1 MPTESKTATKRATKK
16 RRTKRASAAAD
27 EGLDDDG
34 NSKTQ
39 RATKTPRKSTR
50 KTTKARSKSVTT
62 DDDFG
67 SGLSDD
73 EAPAKKTV
81 KKKRKASAKK
91 ATSRKK
97 SSDDDSDVPAKKS
110 AEKKPAVKK
119 RKSTKKK
126 KAAEPAD
133 DFGAELEFES
143 EAKETVSEKPK
154 RTRRRKPSEDSS
166 NDTDSGSRSARAESD
181 SSNDASESDASDSRE
196 SSGGRSGRSRSSSSR
211 SDRSRSDNS
220 RSDNSDESR
229 KSEGDSDS
237 TTAEGES
244 ANTEKSSSRDGD
256 TDSDSNRRGRRRR
269 GRRGRGR
276 RGGNGGSEER
286 GPRNQRSGSGGS
298 GSGGG
303 GNKRGRDR
311 GPSKDIEPVS
321 THVTGVLEMH
331 PKGYGFVRDRENDYA
346 AQETDP
352 FVSTAFIDRYNL
364 REGVLIAGEVGA
376 GHRGQGPRLTS
387 IEAIEGSDPE
397 EYVDIKDFDRLT
409 PINPEEHIKLE
420 MGASPVTTRVIDLLC
435 PIGKGQR
442 ALIVAPPRSGKTILL
457 QQMAD
462 AVAFNH
468 PECHLMVMLIDE
480 RPEEVTEMRRHVK
493 GEVIASSIDR
503 DLENHVRVS
512 QLVIERAKRLAEM
525 GKDVFILLDSIT
537 RLARAFNKY
546 TNTGRTGSGGIDVR
560 AMDKPKKIFGS
571 ARVFD
576 EGGSITV
583 VGTALIQTG
592 SRMDDVIFEEF
603 KGTGNMELVLSRELA
618 DRRIWPAMDVE
629 KSGTRREEKLLPPDV
644 LEGVTMMRR
653 SLISL
658 HPVEAMEQLVRTLS
672 KFDTNAE
679 FLSRIR
685 SVM

>member
-1 MPTESKTATKRATKK
+1 MPTQTKTATKRAAKK
-16 RRTKRASAAAD
+16 
-27 EGLDDDG
+27 
-34 NSKTQ
+34 
-39 RATKTPRKSTR
+39 RATKRSKATARKVDAEESTTTSTKKKASR
-50 KTTKARSKSVTT
+50 KKATKARRKAVTN

-67 SGLSDD
+67 SGLMEE

-81 KKKRKASAKK
+81 KKKRKVAKK
-91 ATSRKK
+91 KAATSRRT
-97 SSDDDSDVPAKKS
+97 SSDDAADDEVKKKPAKK
-110 AEKKPAVKK
+110 K
-119 RKSTKKK
+119 RVAAKKK
-126 KAAEPAD
+126 KAETD
-133 DFGAELEFES
+133 DFAAELDFDG
-143 EAKETVSEKPK
+143 EAEEKKPRKPK
-154 RTRRRKPSEDSS
+154 RSRRSTK
-166 NDTDSGSRSARAESD
+166 SD
-181 SSNDASESDASDSRE
+181 DDAPVERE
-196 SSGGRSGRSRSSSSR
+196 VEAKTETEERPSGGERG
-211 SDRSRSDNS
+211 
-220 RSDNSDESR
+220 ESR
-229 KSEGDSDS
+229 D
-237 TTAEGES
+237 
-244 ANTEKSSSRDGD
+244 DGD
-256 TDSDSNRRGRRRR
+256 GEGRGRRRRRR

-276 RGGNGGSEER
+276 RGGNGEDR
-286 GPRNQRSGSGGS
+286 GPQA
-298 GSGGG
+298 
-303 GNKRGRDR
+303 KRGRGRGDR
-311 GPSKDIEPVS
+311 GPSRDIEPVS

-331 PKGYGFVRDRENDYA
+331 PKGYGFVRDIENDYA

-352 FVSTAFIDRYNL
+352 FVSTAFIERFNL
-364 REGVLIAGEVGA
+364 REGVMIAGEVGA
-376 GHRGQGPRLTS
+376 GHRGQGPRLTT
-387 IEAIEGSDPE
+387 IDQIEGKEPD
-397 EYVDIKDFDRLT
+397 DFVNVTHFDKLT

-420 MGASPVTTRVIDLLC
+420 MGAAPITTRVIDLLC

-480 RPEEVTEMRRHVK
+480 RPEEVTEMQRHVK

-512 QLVIERAKRLAEM
+512 QLVIERAKRLAEQ

-618 DRRIWPAMDVE
+618 DRRIWPAMDIE
-629 KSGTRREEKLLPPDV
+629 KSGTRREEKLLDAET

-672 KFDTNAE
+672 KFDTNKE